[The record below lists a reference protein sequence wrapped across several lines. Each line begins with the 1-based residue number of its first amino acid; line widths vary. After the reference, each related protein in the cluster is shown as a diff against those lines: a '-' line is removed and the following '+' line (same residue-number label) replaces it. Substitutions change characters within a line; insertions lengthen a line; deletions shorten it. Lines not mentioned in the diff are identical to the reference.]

1 MRFKYGGK
9 SRTSS
14 KTDDEELEIG
24 SPSILLRFFGTKN
37 VSMRDG
43 NRPSGYRVIK
53 LATNGGSSYMFQV
66 RPAWPLIISL
76 LISSP
81 YYSLKIF
88 ENLFESPTFRCYY
101 LPLKKLKIGNN
112 RKLFDSF
119 QWD

>member
-1 MRFKYGGK
+1 MQFKYGGK

-43 NRPSGYRVIK
+43 NRTFGYRVIK
-53 LATNGGSSYMFQV
+53 LATNGGSNYMFLM
-66 RPAWPLIISL
+66 RHAWPLIISF

-81 YYSLKIF
+81 YYSLKI
-88 ENLFESPTFRCYY
+88 C
-101 LPLKKLKIGNN
+101 LKVLNSRVITCH
-112 RKLFDSF
+112 
-119 QWD
+119 

>member
-1 MRFKYGGK
+1 MQFKYGGK

-43 NRPSGYRVIK
+43 NRPFGYRVIK
-53 LATNGGSSYMFQV
+53 LATNGGSNYMFLI
-66 RPAWPLIISL
+66 RHAWPLIISF

-81 YYSLKIF
+81 YYSLKI
-88 ENLFESPTFRCYY
+88 Y
-101 LPLKKLKIGNN
+101 LKVLNSRVITCH
-112 RKLFDSF
+112 
-119 QWD
+119 

>member
-43 NRPSGYRVIK
+43 NRPFGYRVIK
-53 LATNGGSSYMFQV
+53 LATNGGSNYMFLI
-66 RPAWPLIISL
+66 RHAWPLIISL
-76 LISSP
+76 LIYSP

-119 QWD
+119 

>member
-43 NRPSGYRVIK
+43 NRPFGYRVIK
-53 LATNGGSSYMFQV
+53 LATNGASSYMFLV

-76 LISSP
+76 LIYSP

-88 ENLFESPTFRCYY
+88 ENLFESPTFRCYC
-101 LPLKKLKIGNN
+101 LPLK
-112 RKLFDSF
+112 
-119 QWD
+119 Q

>member
-43 NRPSGYRVIK
+43 NRPFGYRVIK
-53 LATNGGSSYMFQV
+53 LATNGGSSYV
-66 RPAWPLIISL
+66 
-76 LISSP
+76 SSTSCMAVD
-81 YYSLKIF
+81 YLAS
-88 ENLFESPTFRCYY
+88 NLFSV
-101 LPLKKLKIGNN
+101 
-112 RKLFDSF
+112 LFT
-119 QWD
+119 